1 MYTVIS
7 KSDIQIFRDNINKFV
22 DQLTRIYPD
31 DRDLH
36 IYKDKVA
43 LYAKVDPRG
52 MVEYFME
59 NIGHYTRHIMQRN
72 EDFFLKDLAI
82 HEVTQ
87 KEKYRELFDKVR
99 FLWLEGMTPET
110 KNTVWQYFVVF
121 VTLGA
126 KITRDQ
132 EVVSV
137 INEYRK
143 VPLVV

>member
-1 MYTVIS
+1 MNG
-7 KSDIQIFRDNINKFV
+7 KSDLQIFRDNINKFV
-22 DQLTRIYPD
+22 DQLTRIYPN

-52 MVEYFME
+52 MVEYFMH
-59 NIGHYTRHIMQRN
+59 NIGRYTQHIMERN

-82 HEVTQ
+82 EEVTQ

-99 FLWLEGMTPET
+99 GLWLDGMSMET
-110 KNTVWQYFVVF
+110 KNTVWQYFIVF

-132 EVVSV
+132 EVVSI
-137 INEYRK
+137 INNYRK
-143 VPLVV
+143 VPIVI

>member
-1 MYTVIS
+1 MNG
-7 KSDIQIFRDNINKFV
+7 KSDLQIFRDNINKFV
-22 DQLTRIYPD
+22 DQLTRIYPN
-31 DRDLH
+31 DRDLY
-36 IYKDKVA
+36 IYRDKVA

-59 NIGHYTRHIMQRN
+59 NIGRYTRHIMEKN

-82 HEVTQ
+82 EEVTQ
-87 KEKYRELFDKVR
+87 KQNYRELFDKVR
-99 FLWLEGMTPET
+99 GLWLDGMSMET

-121 VTLGA
+121 ITLGA

-132 EVVSV
+132 EVVRI

>member
-1 MYTVIS
+1 MNG
-7 KSDIQIFRDNINKFV
+7 KSDLQIFRDNINKFV

-36 IYKDKVA
+36 VYKDKVA

-59 NIGHYTRHIMQRN
+59 NIGRYTRHIMQRN

-82 HEVTQ
+82 YEVTQ

-110 KNTVWQYFVVF
+110 KNTVWQYFIVF

>member
-1 MYTVIS
+1 MNG
-7 KSDIQIFRDNINKFV
+7 KSDLQIFRDNINKFV

-36 IYKDKVA
+36 VYKDKVA

-59 NIGHYTRHIMQRN
+59 NIGSYTRHIMQRN

-82 HEVTQ
+82 DEVTQ

>member
-1 MYTVIS
+1 MNG
-7 KSDIQIFRDNINKFV
+7 KSDLQIFRDNINKFV
-22 DQLTRIYPD
+22 DQLTRIYPN
-31 DRDLH
+31 DRDLY
-36 IYKDKVA
+36 IYRDKVA

-59 NIGHYTRHIMQRN
+59 NIGRYTRHIMEKN

-82 HEVTQ
+82 EEVTQ
-87 KEKYRELFDKVR
+87 KQNYRELFDKVR
-99 FLWLEGMTPET
+99 GLWLDGMSMET
-110 KNTVWQYFVVF
+110 KNTVWQYFIVF
-121 VTLGA
+121 ITLGA

>member
-1 MYTVIS
+1 
-7 KSDIQIFRDNINKFV
+7 
-22 DQLTRIYPD
+22 
-31 DRDLH
+31 
-36 IYKDKVA
+36 
-43 LYAKVDPRG
+43 
-52 MVEYFME
+52 ME
-59 NIGHYTRHIMQRN
+59 NIGSYTRHIMQRN

-99 FLWLEGMTPET
+99 RLWLEGMTPET

>member
-1 MYTVIS
+1 MNG
-7 KSDIQIFRDNINKFV
+7 KSDLQIFRDNINKFV

-59 NIGHYTRHIMQRN
+59 NIGRYTRHIMQRN

-82 HEVTQ
+82 DEVTQ

-99 FLWLEGMTPET
+99 GLWLGGMSMET
-110 KNTVWQYFVVF
+110 KNTVWQYFIVF

>member
-1 MYTVIS
+1 MNG
-7 KSDIQIFRDNINKFV
+7 KSDLQIFRDNINKFV
-22 DQLTRIYPD
+22 DQLTRIYPN
-31 DRDLH
+31 DRDLY
-36 IYKDKVA
+36 IYRDKVA

-59 NIGHYTRHIMQRN
+59 NIGRYTRHIMEKN

-82 HEVTQ
+82 EEVTQ
-87 KEKYRELFDKVR
+87 KQNYRELFDKVR
-99 FLWLEGMTPET
+99 GLWLDGMSMET
-110 KNTVWQYFVVF
+110 KNTVWKYFVVF
-121 VTLGA
+121 ITLGA

-132 EVVSV
+132 EVVRI

>member
-1 MYTVIS
+1 MNG
-7 KSDIQIFRDNINKFV
+7 KSDLQIFRDNINKFV
-22 DQLTRIYPD
+22 DQLTRIYQD

-43 LYAKVDPRG
+43 LYAKVDPRC

-59 NIGHYTRHIMQRN
+59 NIGSYTRHIMQRN

-82 HEVTQ
+82 DEVTQ

-99 FLWLEGMTPET
+99 GLWLEGMTPET

>member
-1 MYTVIS
+1 MNG
-7 KSDIQIFRDNINKFV
+7 KSDLQIFRDNINKFV

-43 LYAKVDPRG
+43 LYAKVDPRC

-59 NIGHYTRHIMQRN
+59 NIGSYTRHIMQRN

-82 HEVTQ
+82 DEVTQ

-99 FLWLEGMTPET
+99 GLWLEGMTPET

>member
-1 MYTVIS
+1 MNG
-7 KSDIQIFRDNINKFV
+7 KSDLQIFRDNINKFV
-22 DQLTRIYPD
+22 DQLTRIYPN

-59 NIGHYTRHIMQRN
+59 NIGSYTRHIMQRN

>member
-1 MYTVIS
+1 MNG
-7 KSDIQIFRDNINKFV
+7 KSDLQIFSDNINKFV

-59 NIGHYTRHIMQRN
+59 NIGSYTRHIMQRN

>member
-1 MYTVIS
+1 MNG
-7 KSDIQIFRDNINKFV
+7 KSDLQIFRDNINKFV

-36 IYKDKVA
+36 VYKDKVA

-59 NIGHYTRHIMQRN
+59 NIGSYTRHIMQRN

-99 FLWLEGMTPET
+99 RLWLEGMTPET

>member
-1 MYTVIS
+1 MNG
-7 KSDIQIFRDNINKFV
+7 KSDLQIFRDNINKFV

-36 IYKDKVA
+36 VYKDKVA

-59 NIGHYTRHIMQRN
+59 NIGSYTRHIMQRN

>member
-1 MYTVIS
+1 MNG
-7 KSDIQIFRDNINKFV
+7 KSDLQIFRDNINKFV

-36 IYKDKVA
+36 VYKDKVA

-59 NIGHYTRHIMQRN
+59 NIGSYTRHIMQRN

-110 KNTVWQYFVVF
+110 KNTVWQYFIVF
-121 VTLGA
+121 ITLGA

-132 EVVSV
+132 EVVNI